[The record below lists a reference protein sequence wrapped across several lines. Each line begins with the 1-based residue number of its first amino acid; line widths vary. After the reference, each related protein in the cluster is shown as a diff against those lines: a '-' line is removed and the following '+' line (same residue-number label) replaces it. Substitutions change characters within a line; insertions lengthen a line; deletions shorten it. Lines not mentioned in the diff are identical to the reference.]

1 MKNEFSPG
9 RIYFQIYSLPPTG
22 AVIMLTHLTA
32 LSGLHSKARFLKI
45 ETLLAL
51 LYDIKLFTFNYSL
64 LSINYIYYIEVY
76 IIMGEK
82 GLDFKHKEVIN
93 INDGKR
99 LGYVQD
105 VTADLQTGIITSII
119 VPGTNKMFNIFGGNN
134 EIVIPWEKI
143 KCIGDDIILVE
154 I

>member
-1 MKNEFSPG
+1 
-9 RIYFQIYSLPPTG
+9 
-22 AVIMLTHLTA
+22 
-32 LSGLHSKARFLKI
+32 
-45 ETLLAL
+45 
-51 LYDIKLFTFNYSL
+51 
-64 LSINYIYYIEVY
+64 
-76 IIMGEK
+76 MGEK
-82 GLDFKHKEVIN
+82 GLGFKHKEVIN

-119 VPGTNKMFNIFGGNN
+119 VPGNNKMFNIFSGNN

-143 KCIGDDIILVE
+143 KCIGDDLILVE

>member
-1 MKNEFSPG
+1 
-9 RIYFQIYSLPPTG
+9 
-22 AVIMLTHLTA
+22 
-32 LSGLHSKARFLKI
+32 
-45 ETLLAL
+45 
-51 LYDIKLFTFNYSL
+51 
-64 LSINYIYYIEVY
+64 
-76 IIMGEK
+76 MGEK

-105 VTADLQTGIITSII
+105 VTSDLQTGIITSII
-119 VPGTNKMFNIFGGNN
+119 VPGNNKMFNIFSGNN

-143 KCIGDDIILVE
+143 KCIGDDLILVE